1 MIRPEPTL
9 RALSPR
15 PSAFN
20 VDSMLD
26 DDMKTARRRA
36 ERAIT
41 EDGFLDIRNIKFP
54 KPETFDD
61 EVSKRACLLF
71 GYLPTWALE
80 LRLVADNY
88 LGIKCERTFN
98 PLLLV
103 SFPTEND
110 AFELN

>member
-20 VDSMLD
+20 VGSMVD

-41 EDGFLDIRNIKFP
+41 EDGFLDIRNIRFP

-61 EVSKRACLLF
+61 EVSKRGCLLF
-71 GYLPTWALE
+71 GYLPTWVLD
-80 LRLVADNY
+80 LRLAAGNY
-88 LGIKCERTFN
+88 LATSIRET
-98 PLLLV
+98 
-103 SFPTEND
+103 T
-110 AFELN
+110 